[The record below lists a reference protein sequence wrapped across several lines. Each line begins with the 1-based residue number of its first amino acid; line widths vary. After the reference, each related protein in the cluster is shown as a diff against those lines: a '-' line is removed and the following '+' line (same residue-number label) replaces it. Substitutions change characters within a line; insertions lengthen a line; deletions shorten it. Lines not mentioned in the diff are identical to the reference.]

1 MMMWRYLLNES
12 VMVLLDNIGNK
23 RYKKMLHYLLITL
36 ILCIVSINSIII
48 SIQDLHYRHTVM
60 IVVLNITA
68 SIATVLGFI
77 TVYRHGLSG
86 SHGKSYLF
94 LTIGISLW
102 FCADLYMMY
111 SYFVMG
117 VNEDLQISLS
127 DALWLTGYLFLSL
140 HLISIMRSVGIKNL
154 SKTISIISI
163 VVVGFIIANLI
174 GTSYFSMNSDQTK
187 VETINNKGIS
197 LLVTILYPVLDM
209 SLIIPSV
216 IILVNIYKEYEHS
229 VSWTLLS
236 LSLLINAIA
245 DNGYTQD
252 FIIGHPSSYPW
263 DLFYITDF
271 IIIIAALFW
280 YNKFHI
286 SNFINEKKI
295 STNSR

>member
-1 MMMWRYLLNES
+1 
-12 VMVLLDNIGNK
+12 MVLLDNTGNK
-23 RYKKMLHYLLITL
+23 RYKKMLQYLLVTL
-36 ILCIVSINSIII
+36 IFSIVFINSMII
-48 SIQDLHYRHTVM
+48 SIQDMHFRHTVM
-60 IVVLNITA
+60 IVVLNIA
-68 SIATVLGFI
+68 ALIATVLGFI
-77 TVYRHGLSG
+77 TIYRHGLSG

-102 FCADLYMMY
+102 FCADLYMMH

-140 HLISIMRSVGIKNL
+140 HLISIIRSIGIKNL

-174 GTSYFSMNSDQTK
+174 GTSYFSMNGDKTK
-187 VETINNKGIS
+187 FEPIDNKDIN
-197 LLVTILYPVLDM
+197 LLVTVLYPVLDL

-216 IILVNIYKEYEHS
+216 IILINIYKEYEHS

-252 FIIGHPSSYPW
+252 FVIGHPSSWPW

-271 IIIIAALFW
+271 IIMIAALFW

-286 SNFINEKKI
+286 SDYINERKI
-295 STNSR
+295 HHNSK

>member
-1 MMMWRYLLNES
+1 
-12 VMVLLDNIGNK
+12 MVLLANTNNK

-36 ILCIVSINSIII
+36 ILCIVSINLMII

-102 FCADLYMMY
+102 FYADLYIMY

>member
-1 MMMWRYLLNES
+1 
-12 VMVLLDNIGNK
+12 
-23 RYKKMLHYLLITL
+23 
-36 ILCIVSINSIII
+36 
-48 SIQDLHYRHTVM
+48 M

-68 SIATVLGFI
+68 SIATALGFI

-86 SHGKSYLF
+86 SHGKSFLF

-102 FCADLYMMY
+102 FCADLYIMY

-117 VNEDLQISLS
+117 IYEDLQITWS

-140 HLISIMRSVGIKNL
+140 HLISIIRSIGIKNL
-154 SKTISIISI
+154 SKTISIISV

-174 GTSYFSMNSDQTK
+174 DTSYFSINSDQTK
-187 VETINNKGIS
+187 VETINNKGII

-286 SNFINEKKI
+286 SNYINEKKI
-295 STNSR
+295 HNNSK

>member
-1 MMMWRYLLNES
+1 
-12 VMVLLDNIGNK
+12 MVLLDNTGNK

-36 ILCIVSINSIII
+36 ILCIVSINSMII

-102 FCADLYMMY
+102 FCADLYIMY

-187 VETINNKGIS
+187 VETINNKDIS

>member
-1 MMMWRYLLNES
+1 
-12 VMVLLDNIGNK
+12 MVLLDNTGNK
-23 RYKKMLHYLLITL
+23 RYKKMLQYLLVTL
-36 ILCIVSINSIII
+36 IFSIVFINSMII
-48 SIQDLHYRHTVM
+48 SIQDMHSKHTVM

-68 SIATVLGFI
+68 LIATILGFI
-77 TVYRHGLSG
+77 TIYRHGTRG

-102 FCADLYMMY
+102 FWADLYIMY
-111 SYFVMG
+111 SYFVLG
-117 VNEDLQISLS
+117 IDENLQISLS
-127 DALWLTGYLFLSL
+127 DTLWLTGYLFLSL
-140 HLISIMRSVGIKNL
+140 HLIYIIRSIGIKNL

-174 GTSYFSMNSDQTK
+174 GTSYFSMNDDKTK
-187 VETINNKGIS
+187 SEAIDNKDIN
-197 LLVTILYPVLDM
+197 LLVTILYPVLDL

-252 FIIGHPSSYPW
+252 FVIGHPSSWPW

-271 IIIIAALFW
+271 IIMIAALFW

-286 SNFINEKKI
+286 SNFINEKKLHH
-295 STNSR
+295 NSK

>member
-1 MMMWRYLLNES
+1 
-12 VMVLLDNIGNK
+12 MVLLDNTGNK
-23 RYKKMLHYLLITL
+23 NYKKMLKYLLITL
-36 ILCIVSINSIII
+36 ILSIVFINSMII
-48 SIQDLHYRHTVM
+48 SIQDPHYRHIVM

-68 SIATVLGFI
+68 SIATALGFI

-86 SHGKSYLF
+86 SHGKSFLF

-102 FCADLYMMY
+102 FCADLYIMY

-117 VNEDLQISLS
+117 IYEDLQITWS

-140 HLISIMRSVGIKNL
+140 HLISIIRSIGIKNL
-154 SKTISIISI
+154 SKTISIISV

-174 GTSYFSMNSDQTK
+174 DTSYFSINSDQTK
-187 VETINNKGIS
+187 VETINNKGII

-271 IIIIAALFW
+271 IIMIAALFW

-286 SNFINEKKI
+286 SNYINEKKI
-295 STNSR
+295 HNNSK